1 MTLYEIFCSYAL
13 LKLTANQYFATL
25 NIPQPTPMV
34 FASLLFLFIFLPA
47 NLVLYYTTS
56 NPVWRNWILILFS
69 LAFYGWGEPI
79 WISLLILSSMVDWG
93 NALFIQKHRGTKWA
107 KIGVVFTIVFNLC
120 LLATFKYDVFLVTQ
134 VNALLGTSFTAPGY
148 ALPIGIS
155 FYTFHTISYVV
166 DVYRGDIKA
175 QRSFPNFLMYVSL
188 YSSLVAGP
196 IIRYAHVEH
205 EINKRNENL
214 RDFSLGISRFC
225 IGLFKKVIIAN
236 VAAEIVRKY
245 MGDNSDPLTLARLAN
260 LSSFEAWVGLIMFAL
275 QIYFDFSGYSDMAI
289 GLGRM
294 FGFHFRENF
303 NYPYISKSIGEF
315 WRRWH
320 ISLGSIFRD
329 YVYIPLGGNKKRVYF
344 NLLVVWFLTGMWHGP
359 SWNFIF
365 WGLYF
370 FIFIALERAFLLKL
384 LEKAPA
390 FIAHIYALV
399 IIIPGWVIFYFTDTE
414 ILGKYVQKMFSFSP
428 SAHGNTEILNT
439 LTTHLFWLIIAVVL
453 CMPVYH
459 RVKEWV
465 DKRTSRITI
474 YDGLTIGFNMF
485 LLFLCVAQL
494 VGKSYNPFIYFR
506 F

>member
-1 MTLYEIFCSYAL
+1 
-13 LKLTANQYFATL
+13 
-25 NIPQPTPMV
+25 MV
-34 FASLLFLFIFLPA
+34 FASLLFLFIFLPL
-47 NLVLYYTTS
+47 NLILYYS
-56 NPVWRNWILILFS
+56 SKNNKYRNWVLIIFS
-69 LAFYGWGEPI
+69 LMFYGWGEPI
-79 WISLLILSSMVDWG
+79 WISLLILSSLFDWG
-93 NALFIQKHRGTKWA
+93 NSLFIQKHRGTRWA
-107 KIGVVFTIVFNLC
+107 KIGVVVTVVFNLA
-120 LLATFKYDVFLVTQ
+120 LLATFKYDVFIVDQ
-134 VNALLGTSFTAPGY
+134 VNSLLGTSFTAPGY

-175 QRSFPNFLMYVSL
+175 QKNFPNFLMYVSL

-205 EINKRNENL
+205 EIDKRNENL
-214 RDFSLGISRFC
+214 KDFSAGLSRFC

-236 VAAEIVRKY
+236 VAAELVRKY
-245 MGDNSDPLTLARLAN
+245 MGDNSDPLTFAELTS
-260 LSSFEAWVGLIMFAL
+260 LSSLEAWVGLIMFAI

-303 NYPYISKSIGEF
+303 NYPYIAKSISEF

-320 ISLGSIFRD
+320 MSLGSIFRD

-344 NLLVVWFLTGMWHGP
+344 NLFVVWFLTGLWHGA

-370 FIFIALERAFLLKL
+370 FIFIALEKAFLQKVLDKL
-384 LEKAPA
+384 PA
-390 FIAHIYALV
+390 FVSHFYALI
-399 IIIPGWVIFYFTDTE
+399 IIIPGWVIFYFTETDML
-414 ILGKYVQKMFSFSP
+414 IAYVNKLFSFSAGP
-428 SAHGNTEILNT
+428 EGNMDVMNT
-439 LTTHLFWLIIAVVL
+439 LTTHLFWLILAIIL

-459 RVKEWV
+459 RVTAWV
-465 DKRTSRITI
+465 EKRTSRTTI
-474 YDGLTIGFNMF
+474 FDTATIGFNV
-485 LLFLCVAQL
+485 LLIFLCIAQL

>member
-1 MTLYEIFCSYAL
+1 
-13 LKLTANQYFATL
+13 
-25 NIPQPTPMV
+25 MV
-34 FASLLFLFIFLPA
+34 FASLIFLFLFLPL
-47 NLVLYYTTS
+47 NLFLYYSTKNAT
-56 NPVWRNWILILFS
+56 WRNWVLIIFS
-69 LAFYGWGEPI
+69 LVFYGWGEPI
-79 WISLLILSSMVDWG
+79 WISLLILSSLFDWG
-93 NALFIQKHRGTKWA
+93 NAIFIQKHKGTKWA
-107 KIGVVFTIVFNLC
+107 KIGVVVTLVFNLG
-120 LLATFKYDVFLVTQ
+120 LLATFKYDVLIVDS
-134 VNALLGTSFTAPGY
+134 VNSLLGTSFTAPGY

-175 QRSFPNFLMYVSL
+175 QKSFPNFLMYVSL

-196 IIRYAHVEH
+196 IIRYAHVEK
-205 EINKRNENL
+205 EIDGRKENL
-214 RDFSLGISRFC
+214 KDFSLGLSRFC

-236 VAAEIVRKY
+236 VAAELVRKY
-245 MGDNSDPLTLARLAN
+245 MGDNGTPLTMSGLVS
-260 LSSFEAWVGLIMFAL
+260 LSSWEAWFGLIMFAI

-303 NYPYISKSIGEF
+303 EYPYISKSISEF

-329 YVYIPLGGNKKRVYF
+329 YVYIPLGGNKKHVYL
-344 NLLVVWFLTGMWHGP
+344 NLLIVWFLTGLWHGP

-370 FIFIALERAFLLKL
+370 FVFIALEKAFLLKI
-384 LEKAPA
+384 LEKIPA
-390 FIAHIYALV
+390 FFSHVYALL
-399 IIIPGWVIFYFTDTE
+399 IIIPGWVIFYFTDTTML
-414 ILGKYVQKMFSFSP
+414 IAYIKKLFSFSDGP
-428 SAHGNTEILNT
+428 GGNMELMNT
-439 LTTHLFWLIIAVVL
+439 ITTHLFWLILAIVL

-459 RVKEWV
+459 KVRAYFEK
-465 DKRTSRITI
+465 KTSRLVL
-474 YDGLTIGFNMF
+474 YDTVTIGFNVV
-485 LLFLCVAQL
+485 LLFLCVTQL